1 MSRFSFTALAVSAL
15 LSLAGPAASQTPLTS
30 TASYRIGPKDLL
42 DIKVFEVA
50 ELNVERRVAED
61 GSVNL
66 PLIGDVP
73 AQGLTDSEFARRL
86 KDLLEAKYV
95 QRASVAVQVREFRSR
110 PIVVLGAVKSP
121 GNLAF
126 SGRWTL
132 LEALSAAGGLSGEH
146 GDLIYILRRADN
158 GLTDQV
164 AVRVSDLLVKADPK
178 ANLPIFAND
187 LINVPVVTTV
197 TVFFLGEVTTRGA
210 IAFRSDERITLLAGV
225 ARAGGLSD
233 RASSDIAIKRKGSEG
248 GQIEIKAN
256 FKRIL
261 AGKDPDPELLEGDV
275 VVVKESFF

>member
-187 LINVPVVTTV
+187 LINVPGVTTV

-261 AGKDPDPELLEGDV
+261 AGKETDPELLEGDV